1 MALIDPTTGK
11 PFPAWMLQRQPV
23 GGANLTGS
31 RSAITTMSMDW
42 VDPASVGEM
51 LRSASQGSSQAW
63 QAFCELIEQK
73 DLHYLGVL
81 STRKRTVS
89 QLPITVD
96 DAGSDPL
103 QKRQGEFVR
112 DWIAKGILQRSLFD
126 MLDAIAKGF
135 SVQALQWH
143 AEAGNYWPEQMIWR
157 PQRWFEISYQDG
169 ETISLRDDVASSMTP
184 DMAGAVPELGVVSL
198 EPRSAVVHRHVSW
211 SGLTIDQG
219 LTRAIAFNSLFKLF
233 SNRDWGVFVQA
244 FGIPIRVGKFGRDST
259 ADDRATLWQAIVS
272 SAGQLGIMIPESM
285 MLEFVEPKNGAGSN
299 DVHERRCKWLD
310 EQTSK
315 AVLGQTGTTDAR
327 QGTHAA
333 AAVHRQVQDDIE
345 RADAMLVG
353 HTVNQQIVRHMID
366 MSFGA
371 PKDGNY
377 PVVRIGRPDE
387 APLADVIS
395 AVQNLGPQGFK
406 VRADDLYGR
415 LNLQPPEEGDVVVGM
430 IAQPQTPQPASDQPA
445 KVKPPKQLPSR
456 DPVPTVL
463 DPQADD
469 QAQQT
474 LAETTLHA
482 RIGKLVSD
490 HVRVDGPYV
499 IDLMTQRLAREAQKP
514 LEKMTGAVQREF
526 EQATSEQDLRDRLDA
541 LSLSDEEFAQVM
553 ENYMT
558 LAELAGEAMMLESMK
573 GG

>member
-1 MALIDPTTGK
+1 MALIDSTTGK

-23 GGANLTGS
+23 GSANLTGS
-31 RSAITTMSMDW
+31 RSAITTMSMEW

-51 LRSASQGSSQAW
+51 LRSASQGNSQAW
-63 QAFCELIEQK
+63 QEFCELIEQK

-169 ETISLRDDVASSMTP
+169 ETISLRDDVASGVTP
-184 DMAGAVPELGVVSL
+184 DMAGAVPEMGVVSL
-198 EPRSAVVHRHVSW
+198 EPRSAVLHRHPSW

-259 ADDRATLWQAIVS
+259 DDDRATLWQAIVS

-285 MLEFVEPKNGAGSN
+285 VLEFIEPKNGAGSN

-353 HTVNQQIVRHMID
+353 HTVNQQIVRPMID
-366 MSFGA
+366 MSFGM

-445 KVKPPKQLPSR
+445 KVQPPKQLPSR
-456 DPVPTVL
+456 DPVPTVH
-463 DPQADD
+463 DPQAED
-469 QAQQT
+469 QAQ
-474 LAETTLHA
+474 AATTLHA

-526 EQATSEQDLRDRLDA
+526 EQATSEQDLRERLDT

-553 ENYMT
+553 QNYMT

>member
-1 MALIDPTTGK
+1 MALIDPVSGK
-11 PFPAWMLQRQPV
+11 PFPSWMLQQRPV

-31 RSAITTMSMDW
+31 RSAISTMSMEW

-51 LRSASQGSSQAW
+51 LRSAKQGNSQAW
-63 QAFCELIEQK
+63 QEFCELIEQK

-89 QLPITVD
+89 QLPITVE
-96 DAGSDPL
+96 DAGPSPD
-103 QKRQGEFVR
+103 QKKQGEFVR

-135 SVQALQWH
+135 SVMALQWH
-143 AEAGNYWPEQMIWR
+143 LEAGNYWPEKLIWR
-157 PQRWFEISYQDG
+157 PQRWFDVSYQDG
-169 ETISLRDDVASSMTP
+169 ETIMLRDDVGSGVTP
-184 DMAGAVPELGVVSL
+184 DMVSAVPEMGFVGIP
-198 EPRSAVVHRHVSW
+198 ERSAVIHRHQSW

-219 LTRAIAFNSLFKLF
+219 LTRSIVFNSLFKLF

-259 ADDRATLWQAIVS
+259 PDDRAILWQAIVS

-285 MLEFVEPKNGAGSN
+285 MMEFIEPKNGAGAG

-333 AAVHRQVQDDIE
+333 AVVHRQVQDDIE
-345 RADAMLVG
+345 RSDAMLLA
-353 HTVNQQIVRHMID
+353 HTVNNQIVRHMID

-371 PKDGNY
+371 PGDGNY
-377 PVVRIGRPDE
+377 PVVKIGRPDE
-387 APLADVIS
+387 APLAEVIA

-406 VRADDLYGR
+406 IRADDLYSR
-415 LNLQPPEEGDVVVGM
+415 MNLTPPEEGDVVVGM
-430 IAQPQTPQPASDQPA
+430 IAQPQVPQPAKDQPA
-445 KVKPPKQLPSR
+445 QVKPPKQLPSR
-456 DPVPTVL
+456 DPVPTVR

-469 QAQQT
+469 QGQQVQVSTHAQ
-474 LAETTLHA
+474 LGRLLSLH
-482 RIGKLVSD
+482 VQD
-490 HVRVDGPYV
+490 NGPLL
-499 IDLMTQRLAREAQKP
+499 IDMMTQSTARRANSALKGMEDQVREELEASSSLQDFESRISA
-514 LEKMTGAVQREF
+514 LDLDDEAFANAMTAAV
-526 EQATSEQDLRDRLDA
+526 L
-541 LSLSDEEFAQVM
+541 VM
-553 ENYMT
+553 EM
-558 LAELAGEAMMLESMK
+558 AGEAEVLEQMRN